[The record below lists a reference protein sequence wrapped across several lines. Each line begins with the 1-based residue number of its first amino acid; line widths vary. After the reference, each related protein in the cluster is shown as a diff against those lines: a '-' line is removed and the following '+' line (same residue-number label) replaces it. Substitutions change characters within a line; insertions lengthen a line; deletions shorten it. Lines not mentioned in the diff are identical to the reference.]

1 MDNKIKV
8 LLKSIIPTAIPN
20 TDFFKVVY
28 KHKYPYLR
36 VLALILSLCLIFVML
51 CSCGANEN
59 IVSSSNSA
67 ELSSLSAAEDL
78 SSVLPDSSKET
89 SNLISSD
96 ETSDLVSSK
105 IESSIEIENSG
116 KPSSL
121 TQSSAES
128 SEKVSTSI
136 QSVTS
141 KGNSASKNTGSTSS
155 KKATTTTTKKP
166 TNKNNYQYN
175 TNLNIEDN
183 VFMDSLIYKGYN
195 MKKHRADGKMWVYIL
210 AKYKRGYGWLS
221 NITYAGGS
229 TGYETKNGKPDI
241 GFFERNGFVCASFA
255 TYVYFNYL
263 PNVAGIDTS
272 SLPRPA
278 DSKIADSWYKAVQ
291 KWVKKG
297 YSRTI
302 DFTATRDPSTNYIKF
317 SPKEEIPIGS
327 IIIFRPYS
335 SSRKVGSHVVV
346 YAGYKNGNHWVY
358 HVGTKN
364 GPEMC
369 AVERMLYGP
378 EPQWPMMVVTTPSNI
393 RMAATLEVELKD
405 DSGKPISGVN
415 FSLKSR
421 ETGKTIKLG
430 KTDKKGIITK
440 DCLSYGEYTLI
451 QSSVPKG
458 YTAKKTETKIKLTTE
473 SNSKNT
479 VKVVNTKI
487 KTAVTSS
494 QKSVTS
500 SSTTSQNSS
509 TITYSD
515 K

>member
-1 MDNKIKV
+1 MKNKIKAF
-8 LLKSIIPTAIPN
+8 LKDIIPTAIQN
-20 TDFFKVVY
+20 TGFFKAVC
-28 KHKYPYLR
+28 KHKYPYVR
-36 VLALILSLCLIFVML
+36 VLALVLSLCVILVTIGA
-51 CSCGANEN
+51 CGFDEN
-59 IVSSSNSA
+59 IASSSNSA
-67 ELSSLSAAEDL
+67 TLSSLSGAEDL
-78 SSVLPDSSKET
+78 SSVLPVSSEET
-89 SNLISSD
+89 SDFVSSD
-96 ETSDLVSSK
+96 ETSNLVSNET
-105 IESSIEIENSG
+105 ESSSEIENSG
-116 KPSSL
+116 NLSSL
-121 TQSSAES
+121 TESSAES

-141 KGNSASKNTGSTSS
+141 KGSSTSKNTGSASS
-155 KKATTTTTKKP
+155 KKATTTATKKH

-183 VFMDSLIYKGYN
+183 VFMDSLIYTGYN

-291 KWVKKG
+291 KWVQKG

-405 DSGKPISGVN
+405 DSGKPISGVK
-415 FSLKSR
+415 FSLKNK

-440 DCLSYGEYTLI
+440 DCLNYGEYTLI

-473 SNSKNT
+473 NNSKNT
-479 VKVVNTKI
+479 FKVVNPKI
-487 KTAVTSS
+487 KTTVTSS
-494 QKSVTS
+494 QKSANS
-500 SSTTSQNSS
+500 SSVTSQNSNTS
-509 TITYSD
+509 TSTS

>member
-1 MDNKIKV
+1 MKNKIKAF
-8 LLKSIIPTAIPN
+8 LKDIIPTAIPN

-105 IESSIEIENSG
+105 IESSSEIENSG

-183 VFMDSLIYKGYN
+183 VFMDSLIYTGYN

-473 SNSKNT
+473 NNSKNT
-479 VKVVNTKI
+479 FKVVNTKI

-494 QKSVTS
+494 QKSANS
-500 SSTTSQNSS
+500 SSVTSQNSS
-509 TITYSD
+509 TTTYND

>member
-1 MDNKIKV
+1 
-8 LLKSIIPTAIPN
+8 
-20 TDFFKVVY
+20 
-28 KHKYPYLR
+28 
-36 VLALILSLCLIFVML
+36 
-51 CSCGANEN
+51 
-59 IVSSSNSA
+59 
-67 ELSSLSAAEDL
+67 
-78 SSVLPDSSKET
+78 
-89 SNLISSD
+89 
-96 ETSDLVSSK
+96 
-105 IESSIEIENSG
+105 
-116 KPSSL
+116 
-121 TQSSAES
+121 
-128 SEKVSTSI
+128 
-136 QSVTS
+136 
-141 KGNSASKNTGSTSS
+141 
-155 KKATTTTTKKP
+155 
-166 TNKNNYQYN
+166 
-175 TNLNIEDN
+175 
-183 VFMDSLIYKGYN
+183 

-229 TGYETKNGKPDI
+229 TGYETKNGKPNI

-291 KWVKKG
+291 KWVQKG

-440 DCLSYGEYTLI
+440 DCLNYGEYTLI

-509 TITYSD
+509 TTTYND